1 MDYTAIIVALLSCLG
16 TAGGAI
22 TGIIVS
28 NRLSTYRIEQLEN
41 KVEGLNQTIKDFMN
55 STNELRERIIV
66 LEQST
71 KSAHHRLDDIAQQL
85 NIKERRKS

>member
-71 KSAHHRLDDIAQQL
+71 KSAHHRLDDITQQL

>member
-71 KSAHHRLDDIAQQL
+71 KSAHHRLYDITSQL